1 MTSNLAGAFII
12 FIFPNI
18 FKCILWSNIVKFKNS
33 KPYLDHNVLL
43 FTFIW
48 TGVPYHL
55 KANVNRMLDHDYT
68 IISGRKDSAK
78 FSICVFIYSIH
89 IIQCKKC
96 QLLHAIL
103 SQIIVLEKYD
113 SVERGKKVRCDFHPS
128 GYYS

>member
-1 MTSNLAGAFII
+1 MI
-12 FIFPNI
+12 
-18 FKCILWSNIVKFKNS
+18 
-33 KPYLDHNVLL
+33 
-43 FTFIW
+43 
-48 TGVPYHL
+48 
-55 KANVNRMLDHDYT
+55 T

-113 SVERGKKVRCDFHPS
+113 SVERGKKVRCDFHHS
-128 GYYS
+128 GYLQLI